1 MEQSCSAVLRNSS
14 GAASFSFKMAEVR
27 SKLII
32 PPALHPGDTVGIIA
46 PASGFNRKLFLAGC
60 ERLRQMGYQPFYLDS
75 IFARDLYFA
84 GSVER
89 RVRELEEMFERDEV
103 RAILCARGGYGCNYL
118 LERVDIAK
126 VARHPK
132 IFVGASDVT
141 TLLTWFLDAA
151 GLVTFHGPMVEKSF
165 TSPDGVDSASWSAAT
180 ASLGPWQITGD
191 MEPLVRGT
199 AEGILYGGCLSLLVE
214 SLGTRYEIRTEGSI
228 LFVED
233 INAKPYQ
240 VDRMLM
246 HLKLAGKLDGVR
258 GMIFGEMLDC
268 RQSADQPYSLQ
279 EVVTRVLGD
288 LGIPVAFGL
297 RSGHVTRA
305 NITLPLGVRAALS
318 VEQTVRLEILEP
330 AVSART
336 TAYDPR
342 LATHD

>member
-1 MEQSCSAVLRNSS
+1 VSGHDFGRADGYDLLLKPETRNS
-14 GAASFSFKMAEVR
+14 
-27 SKLII
+27 KLVT
-32 PPALHPGDTVGIIA
+32 PPGLQPGDTVGIVA
-46 PASGFNRKLFLAGC
+46 PASGFNRERFLVGC
-60 ERLRQMGYQPFYLDS
+60 ERLRQMGYRPFYLDS
-75 IFARDLYFA
+75 IFDRDLYFA
-84 GSVER
+84 GSVGR
-89 RVRELEEMFERDEV
+89 RARELEEMFERDEV

-126 VARHPK
+126 IRAHPK
-132 IFVGASDVT
+132 IFAGASDVT

-165 TSPDGVDSASWSAAT
+165 ALPDGIDLPSWSAAT
-180 ASLGPWQITGD
+180 SSAEPWQITGD
-191 MEPLVRGT
+191 MEALVRGV

-214 SLGTRYEIRTEGSI
+214 SLGTPYEIRTERTI

-233 INAKPYQ
+233 VNAKPYQ

-258 GMIFGEMLDC
+258 GIIFGEMLDC
-268 RQSADQPYSLQ
+268 RQSADQPYTLQ
-279 EVVTRVLGD
+279 EVVKRVVGD
-288 LGIPVAFGL
+288 LGVPVAYGL

-305 NITLPLGVRAALS
+305 NITLPLGVRAKL
-318 VEQTVRLEILEP
+318 TVDGTARLDILEP

-336 TAYDPR
+336 AAYDSR